1 MGSLFGGQ
9 PSPVAPDESAKSAD
23 MYICVNASTVELVD
37 LVLSSDLSNL
47 NSEHSVGRRDQE

>member
-37 LVLSSDLSNL
+37 LVLSSD
-47 NSEHSVGRRDQE
+47 